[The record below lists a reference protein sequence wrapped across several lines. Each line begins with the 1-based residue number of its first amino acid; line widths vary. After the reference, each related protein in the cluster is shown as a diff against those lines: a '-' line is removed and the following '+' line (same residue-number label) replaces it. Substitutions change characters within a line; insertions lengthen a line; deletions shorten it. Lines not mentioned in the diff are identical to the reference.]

1 MHRERGAS
9 LPGLMLTLTLAA
21 ILATLATPVFSGL
34 AADARLQAGT
44 ERLYMAFWYA
54 RSEAIMRGRTVV
66 VAARDGD
73 WGSGWETFIDTSQ
86 DGRRQR
92 SETLLRRSER
102 PGQGLSV
109 QANAGIGSA
118 VHYRA
123 DGRTRRPSGS
133 LQMGTVVL
141 CHGAEDDPD
150 RRGQGVI
157 INAAGRPRITGGP
170 RRMDSGMC

>member
-1 MHRERGAS
+1 MRRERGVS

-21 ILATLATPVFSGL
+21 ILTTLAAPVFSGI
-34 AADARLQAGT
+34 AADARLQSGT

-73 WGSGWETFIDTSQ
+73 WGSGWQIFVDASR
-86 DGRRQR
+86 DGHRQR
-92 SETLLRRSER
+92 GEDLLRRSEG
-102 PGQGLSV
+102 PGPTLSV
-109 QANAGIGSA
+109 QANAGIGTA

-141 CHGAEDDPD
+141 CHGAADDAD

-157 INAAGRPRITGGP
+157 INAAGRPRITGDP
-170 RRMDSGMC
+170 PRMDDGRC